1 MLGGRFIARVG
12 GEQFAVESAV
22 TRLRDIRDGEAS
34 RDWMLVSAADPL
46 NLSGILAP
54 GARVHPL
61 TGGVVPLLG
70 AVPIATVRTPKVT
83 IAPVASLKADS
94 LITICATLS
103 RTWTCRKIG
112 TKVAGSVD
120 ASVAPSNAATI
131 HGTPRTKCA
140 AVVVIAAVITTQ
152 TVAMTTIVIQTC
164 FITWNRSDAPPSK
177 RM

>member
-1 MLGGRFIARVG
+1 MPATMPT
-12 GEQFAVESAV
+12 A
-22 TRLRDIRDGEAS
+22 AS
-34 RDWMLVSAADPL
+34 FNNSTSDQVNENSP
-46 NLSGILAP
+46 
-54 GARVHPL
+54 
-61 TGGVVPLLG
+61 
-70 AVPIATVRTPKVT
+70 VPIATVSTPKVT

-94 LITICATLS
+94 LITICATRS

-120 ASVAPSNAATI
+120 ASVAPSSAATI

-140 AVVVIAAVITTQ
+140 AVVVIAAVITTP

-164 FITWNRSDAPPSK
+164 FITWNRSDAPPSN